1 MKGTIWLVESHLK
14 FIMRRLMNYSWVRMF
29 TSDLTHEWWRAMNVS
44 ESTVGYRRCPLSG
57 SRNLPLLSTGI
68 FRKIYLYIITAFLK
82 ILKIRFPLLLF
93 YLSLYDIKEC
103 VICNDIDIR
112 KYFKKLSKLFC
123 NWLGFFH
130 FFYVSIT

>member
-1 MKGTIWLVESHLK
+1 MKGTIWLVEVYNTKTYELFMSTNVYK
-14 FIMRRLMNYSWVRMF
+14 RFDPRVME
-29 TSDLTHEWWRAMNVS
+29 SDERIGIN
-44 ESTVGYRRCPLSG
+44 VGYRRCPLSG

-103 VICNDIDIR
+103 VICNGIDIR
-112 KYFKKLSKLFC
+112 KYLKKLSKLFC